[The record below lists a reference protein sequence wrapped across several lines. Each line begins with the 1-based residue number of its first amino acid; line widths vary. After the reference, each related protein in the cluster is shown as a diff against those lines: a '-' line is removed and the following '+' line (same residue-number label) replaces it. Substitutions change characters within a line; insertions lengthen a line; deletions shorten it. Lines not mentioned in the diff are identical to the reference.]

1 VLVSA
6 GVLAAL
12 VFFQP
17 GPEEEDVPY
26 VVLIGSDSTTE
37 NVTLTEMLTMTSIT
51 KSGSYQNS
59 YGNIRGQGT
68 YTGVKIADLVN
79 LVGGMAENET
89 LKVTASDDY
98 SMTFGYYKVFPNAS
112 FLAIQGDMV
121 LAYEYNG
128 TRVPE
133 YEDGFRISFLPD
145 DGYYSN
151 ADANATTEPD
161 PSAAGPQW
169 VSNVVKIEILEP
181 SEPIALTLYSHDTT
195 IPLTLSEIRD
205 MPSIS
210 GQGGY
215 RTSYPAIKGPYDVTG
230 VSFTTLLGLLPAL
243 PANYTLTAVAG
254 DDYTT
259 EYTKEMVEGELSG
272 YNVTGYPLEEIY
284 STMVLAYEI
293 DDSPIPEGD
302 GPLRIAFIN
311 EDGNLTD
318 SFLWAKNVVS
328 ITIIEQSV
336 LSINY
341 GGTTLTFTMS
351 DLEALASI
359 SGEGGYKT
367 GGGSIKGPYD
377 ITGVA
382 ISTLLGLLPGLP
394 ANYTLTAVA
403 GDDYATEFTKAMV
416 EGELSGY
423 NATGYPLEEI
433 YSTMVLAYEID
444 GSPIPEGD
452 GPLRMTFINEDGNLT
467 DGFLWAKYIV
477 NITIVEVPVSPL
489 ASSEGSITSFEG
501 IIFGG
506 FLAET
511 KLC

>member
-1 VLVSA
+1 MPVLSSSNTKLYAFLIIVALVSA

-26 VVLIGSDSTTE
+26 VVLIGSDNTTE
-37 NVTLTEMLTMTSIT
+37 NITLTEMLVMTSIT

-59 YGNIRGQGT
+59 YGNIRGQGI

-79 LVGGMAENET
+79 LVGGMAQNES

-121 LAYEYNG
+121 LAYEYNE

-133 YEDGFRISFLPD
+133 YDDGFRIAFLPD

-161 PSAAGPQW
+161 PAAAGPQW
-169 VSNVVKIEILEP
+169 VSNVVKIEILKP

-195 IPLTLSEIRD
+195 IPLTLSEIKD

-215 RTSYPAIKGPYDVTG
+215 RTSYP
-230 VSFTTLLGLLPAL
+230 
-243 PANYTLTAVAG
+243 
-254 DDYTT
+254 
-259 EYTKEMVEGELSG
+259 
-272 YNVTGYPLEEIY
+272 
-284 STMVLAYEI
+284 
-293 DDSPIPEGD
+293 
-302 GPLRIAFIN
+302 
-311 EDGNLTD
+311 
-318 SFLWAKNVVS
+318 
-328 ITIIEQSV
+328 
-336 LSINY
+336 
-341 GGTTLTFTMS
+341 
-351 DLEALASI
+351 
-359 SGEGGYKT
+359 
-367 GGGSIKGPYD
+367 SIKGPYD
-377 ITGVA
+377 ITGVSF
-382 ISTLLGLLPGLP
+382 STLLGLLPSLP
-394 ANYTLTAVA
+394 TNYTLVAVA
-403 GDDYATEFTKAMV
+403 SDDYTTEYTKAMV

-423 NATGYPLEEI
+423 NATGYPLDLI
-433 YSTMVLAYEID
+433 NSTMVLAYEID

-452 GPLRMTFINEDGNLT
+452 GPLRITFINEDGNLT
-467 DGFLWAKYIV
+467 DSFLWAKNVV
-477 NITIVEVPVSPL
+477 NITIVEVPASPL
-489 ASSEGSITSFEG
+489 ASSESPTTLFEG
-501 IIFGG
+501 IISGV

-511 KLC
+511 KCC